1 MQPMEK
7 QKEYLMGIER
17 ALNHLSQ
24 KEKTGKQKRCI
35 LYEERVKKKIIQAG
49 ETKKCNHFQNT
60 KMKNVP
66 SV

>member
-7 QKEYLMGIER
+7 QKEYLMGKER

-24 KEKTGKQKRCI
+24 KEETGKQKRCI

-49 ETKKCNHFQNT
+49 ETK
-60 KMKNVP
+60 NVITFKIP
-66 SV
+66 R